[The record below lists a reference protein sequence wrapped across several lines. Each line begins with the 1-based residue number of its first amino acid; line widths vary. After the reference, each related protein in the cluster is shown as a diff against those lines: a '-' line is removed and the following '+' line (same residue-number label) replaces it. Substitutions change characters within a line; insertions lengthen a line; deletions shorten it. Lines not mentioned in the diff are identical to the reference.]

1 LIRGD
6 TLNSDQVKI
15 SLDHNHRALDMSG
28 TPFAE
33 LYDEPK
39 PVNLTEEEEIQFMN
53 SRLDKLLKIIHARIE
68 EKYRDYR

>member
-1 LIRGD
+1 
-6 TLNSDQVKI
+6 
-15 SLDHNHRALDMSG
+15 MSG